1 MEEKDKVKFISKE
14 DIEKVINSINEA
26 EKRTNVSKDNSLDV
40 NKVKEAISSFEGYT
54 AQTIV
59 GIISTACL
67 LLPAG
72 AIMAVI
78 DMAKKAF
85 TTKAMLEMS
94 NMFDKELLNCN
105 DAEDAKE

>member
-14 DIEKVINSINEA
+14 DIEKVINSINKV
-26 EKRTNVSKDNSLDV
+26 EKRTNVSEDKSLEVD
-40 NKVKEAISSFEGYT
+40 KVKEVISSLEGYT

-67 LLPAG
+67 LLPASG
-72 AIMAVI
+72 ILAVI
-78 DMAKKAF
+78 DLAKATFK
-85 TTKAMLEMS
+85 TKAMLELV
-94 NMFDKELLNCN
+94 NMFGECPDCN

>member
-1 MEEKDKVKFISKE
+1 MEEKDKVKFISEE

-26 EKRTNVSKDNSLDV
+26 EKRTNVSKDKSLEV

-67 LLPAG
+67 LLPASG
-72 AIMAVI
+72 ILEVI
-78 DMAKKAF
+78 DLAKGAF
-85 TTKAMLEMS
+85 KTKAILELTG
-94 NMFDKELLNCN
+94 MFGKECPDCN